1 MTGQEWEILIVRH
14 GQRNTTRSDAY
25 LNYDWYSEPDAEYTM
40 GYYLWV
46 IRNAETTILV
56 DTGYAAAPALAR
68 NREVLVDPLT
78 ALQHLGVTTSPDALI
93 LTHAHYDHI
102 GNVDRIAPGRA
113 YIARKEYE
121 FWTGPLARKPLFTNF
136 VEPGEIAELVRLL
149 AAGTL
154 ELIDGVVQVAEGVR
168 MIPVGGH
175 TPGQSIVEVDTPA
188 GTVLLAS
195 DAGHFHEE
203 IEKDMLFKSM
213 ADWPTS
219 YGVLERIRDGAYAG
233 VISGH
238 DISELDRHDR
248 LEGTLG
254 TFASTV
260 KAAHHVE

>member
-1 MTGQEWEILIVRH
+1 MTGQDWEILIVRH
-14 GQRNTTRSDAY
+14 GQRTTTRSDAY
-25 LNYDWYSEPDAEYTM
+25 LNYDWYGEPDAEHAM

-46 IRNAETTILV
+46 IRNEHTTILV
-56 DTGYAAAPALAR
+56 DTGYAAGPARAR
-68 NREVLVDPLT
+68 NREVLVDPLE
-78 ALQHLGVTTSPDALI
+78 ALQRLGVTSSPDVLI

-102 GNVDRIAPGRA
+102 GNVDRISAARA

-121 FWTGPLARKPLFTNF
+121 FWTGPLAGKPLFANF
-136 VEPGEIAELVRLL
+136 SEPREIAELRRLHD
-149 AAGTL
+149 AGRL
-154 ELIDGVVQVAEGVR
+154 ELIDGIVHVAAGVR

-175 TPGQSIVEVDTPA
+175 TPGQSIVEVDTPV

-219 YGVLERIRDGAYAG
+219 YSVLERIRDGAYIQ

-238 DISELDRHDR
+238 DVSELDRHQR
-248 LEGTLG
+248 LDGALG

-260 KAAHHVE
+260 GGASYVG